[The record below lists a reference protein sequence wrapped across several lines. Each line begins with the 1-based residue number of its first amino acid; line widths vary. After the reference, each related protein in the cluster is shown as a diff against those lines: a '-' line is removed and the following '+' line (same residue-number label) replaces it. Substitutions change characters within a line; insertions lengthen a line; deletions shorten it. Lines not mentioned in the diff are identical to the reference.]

1 MIDSQYQVIAGAVFG
16 LIPNCVTSVFLALAY
31 IKGIISFPTLLAGLV
46 TTTGLGLITLTK
58 RQQDSKDNTLI
69 TAILLASGIVIGL
82 FVFYNMQIVSAIQ
95 NYIVK

>member
-1 MIDSQYQVIAGAVFG
+1 M
-16 LIPNCVTSVFLALAY
+16 
-31 IKGIISFPTLLAGLV
+31 
-46 TTTGLGLITLTK
+46 TLTK

-82 FVFYNMQIVSAIQ
+82 FVFYNMQIVAAIQ

>member
-1 MIDSQYQVIAGAVFG
+1 MQLSS
-16 LIPNCVTSVFLALAY
+16 L
-31 IKGIISFPTLLAGLV
+31 IISFPTLLAGLV

-69 TAILLASGIVIGL
+69 TAILLVSGIVVGL